1 MSNTKNL
8 ITIKVFKIP
17 SGGVTAALARKAR
30 EEGRPKPSSFGGM
43 ADKQMATALTI
54 MLFLQGTIDFNFS
67 DQTLFYS
74 LFQIR

>member
-17 SGGVTAALARKAR
+17 SGGVTAVLAAQLARKAR

-54 MLFLQGTIDFNFS
+54 MLFLQGTIDFNFP
-67 DQTLFYS
+67 DQMLF
-74 LFQIR
+74 